1 MNKVT
6 LEQIISKIKGET
18 YIVLPDGRTT
28 VCMLTLENGYTIKG
42 LSACVDEAAFDLN
55 MGRKIAL
62 DDAIRQVWP
71 LEGYLLAEKL
81 YWDRAVP
88 VATNPP
94 PKVNVPKDFMLNA
107 EQVKAMKD
115 AGFWDDVNIRK
126 KTIEALARD
135 NVKRKPKKSR
145 LTKRPAAKKVKNT
158 NDAPWG
164 YKADGT
170 PKKRMGRPP
179 KSVK

>member
-42 LSACVDEAAFDLN
+42 LSACVDEAAFELN

-62 DDAIRQVWP
+62 DDAIRQIWP

-88 VATNPP
+88 VASNPP
-94 PKVNVPKDFMLNA
+94 VTQ
-107 EQVKAMKD
+107 EQVVSEFDEEYKKWKTKTTTVRRA
-115 AGFWDDVNIRK
+115 K
-126 KTIEALARD
+126 KTSGAT
-135 NVKRKPKKSR
+135 RKSTRKS
-145 LTKRPAAKKVKNT
+145 TK
-158 NDAPWG
+158 APWG

-179 KSVK
+179 KSGK